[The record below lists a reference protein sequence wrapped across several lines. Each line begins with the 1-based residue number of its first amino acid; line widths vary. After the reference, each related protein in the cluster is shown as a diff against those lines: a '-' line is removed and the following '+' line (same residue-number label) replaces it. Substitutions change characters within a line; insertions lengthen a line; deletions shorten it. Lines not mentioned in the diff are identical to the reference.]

1 MHEGTLIIREII
13 RIVEIILVREDEA
26 SERGV
31 QLKKLQKM
39 LEEERVRLVA
49 VTEKLKADTSIKSEQ
64 TKRILDL

>member
-31 QLKKLQKM
+31 
-39 LEEERVRLVA
+39 
-49 VTEKLKADTSIKSEQ
+49 
-64 TKRILDL
+64 